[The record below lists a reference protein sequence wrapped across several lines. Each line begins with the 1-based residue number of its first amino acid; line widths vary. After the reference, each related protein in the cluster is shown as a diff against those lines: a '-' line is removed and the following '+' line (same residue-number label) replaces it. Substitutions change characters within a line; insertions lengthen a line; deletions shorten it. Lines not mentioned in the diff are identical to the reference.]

1 VDMAQDSTRPTWSDA
16 QLVDAVRI
24 SSNWRGV
31 MRQLGFGE
39 RASSA
44 GAIRIVRRNAVRL
57 GVDTSHFR
65 GKRRWSDAELRRA
78 VSDSRSWNEVIA
90 GLGLSAN
97 SGNVQ
102 GHIKGHAVRLGLDLG
117 HLRAREPAE
126 PPAEISHLKVNLKYL
141 RVAGPTMAATWFA
154 VRGCAVSFPAE
165 PTVYDLLAEA
175 PDGIKRV
182 QVKTSTSLTKDGW
195 MVTVGR
201 HPNARAQRGR
211 LAAYDP
217 ESIDLFFIVDGDF
230 AMYLIPSRVLAG
242 RVRVLIRTYS
252 KYTVGNARGLL
263 GVPLASP
270 DGDARAS
277 A

>member
-1 VDMAQDSTRPTWSDA
+1 MSIQTSMGPAWSDA
-16 QLVDAVRI
+16 QLADAVRT
-24 SSNWRGV
+24 SANWREV

-39 RASSA
+39 RAKSA
-44 GAIRIVRRNAVRL
+44 GAVRIVRRHASRL
-57 GVDTSHFR
+57 GLETSHFR

-102 GHIKGHAVRLGLDLG
+102 GHIKGHALRLGLDLS
-117 HLRAREPAE
+117 HLKARQPAE

-154 VRGCAVSFPAE
+154 LRGCAVSFPAE
-165 PTVYDLLAEA
+165 PTVYDLLVDA
-175 PDGIKRV
+175 PDGIRRV

-201 HPNARAQRGR
+201 HPNVGAQYGR

-252 KYTVGNARGLL
+252 KYAVGNASGLV
-263 GVPLASP
+263 GTDVAAANIP
-270 DGDARAS
+270 ARAW